1 MFDDFANEQSVPL
14 DSLTASSS
22 SFASNAASS
31 ILEVSQHILG
41 LSSPQHSAV
50 SSSYHSS
57 MSNNGRLGG
66 GFSHHSRSGRDL
78 SQHSSS
84 LSQMLTLTALE
95 LEDLQRFV
103 RKMEKLWEIY
113 SAAHYFDSS
122 FSCSSGA
129 PTPARPLASLLDQ
142 RSSSQDHPSL
152 PVPVSSPR
160 HSSTVSSTSLARRLA
175 NEELR
180 NCYSEVPDLFFRS
193 DFSLSNQ
200 EIFQQ
205 ALFIF
210 DVSQGT
216 NLSRS
221 HSDDPQHNVNN
232 SGSSVGSFNLLQQQ
246 QQRRADSSSSSSSG
260 RSSSSLSP
268 HNPIASRT
276 LPTTP
281 RTPQQLPQFRDNLS
295 HYLDC
300 VEIALLRQ
308 IWYRCPA
315 FFRSLDNFKGLQYEV
330 HEAVQLL
337 LIIRRK
343 LSFLQEKQIKKSLR
357 IPQLLRKQRN
367 YRSLQEK
374 LDAMKSLLETRKTV
388 LALLEC
394 EDYYSAQEAIY
405 SIKDIYRLASLREI
419 GSMKEI
425 NDEMKEYSLIIGNVL
440 CNKFA
445 SIGIGWEDS
454 STSSSANS
462 SGSLQPQSSSS
473 SAAFAYIEEL
483 DQIAAVTPSSSLQH
497 QQKGKQLSLIL
508 EQKNETKKLIS
519 SLLASEQFHLA
530 LNLYRN
536 RLTEGIKL
544 IIRTCL
550 MEYMTGIGDSND
562 PFSLDGSFS
571 LENPDSSS
579 SSLNFSDPVPGGG
592 GGGDGSDIS
601 FAQRIREMSLES
613 FLSCLSMCFEHLT
626 LSLQK
631 AYLFHQFISE
641 SLSSLLQSQQQQQ
654 KGEDAGHGMAQEE
667 HPIRLKRGDRSL
679 SLLLESGFSAGRDTP
694 DDSSPSYRGS
704 VASTASSGQQLLY
717 SSLSRVHQAIIEE
730 YLTISKSS
738 LVAACEI
745 VQKSII
751 QLFNFRKE
759 INAKASNLDKMIFL
773 WEISLQFLKE
783 IELYSGGSNAY
794 PFRQC
799 LLLQTKLFL
808 ENLHES
814 SKTRLVNTLDNER
827 WNQCDCSSDR
837 QAEIN
842 RLVSGKAF
850 LLWSASSSS
859 SSSTFSSSRSSKGND
874 FAIEGG
880 SQKSIKDG
888 QDTVNGNNNSSLS
901 VLSSSE
907 KKGKPSSSNRDK
919 DVHPVIIEGI
929 SSTPSSASS
938 APSSSSPHQEY
949 KVVWSVLLLIE
960 MILSYLEISFH
971 FPDVTHELINK
982 IIDLIRLFN
991 NRTKQLVLGA
1001 QAIQSTAKLKS
1012 ISAKHLAITGQSLG
1026 LFLYLLP
1033 HIRTALLCQIKQ
1045 QRATS
1050 ILSVEFDR
1058 INSELFDHH
1067 GQIMSKFVNIVS
1079 DMIEATASSTKLKT
1093 IDWDKGTISGG
1104 GGGSGDGGRGPV
1116 SSSNQQQLDM
1126 QQCEYFEEI
1135 QRNIITLHKVLINIL
1150 PHEQITDIF
1159 TRICALLNRKLL
1171 SHFDDLAQQPIT
1183 MTGKQRIL
1191 DELQYFISSLSRLK
1205 AVDSTILTTQ
1215 LEETLRRKY
1224 GNQQK

>member
-1 MFDDFANEQSVPL
+1 
-14 DSLTASSS
+14 
-22 SFASNAASS
+22 
-31 ILEVSQHILG
+31 
-41 LSSPQHSAV
+41 
-50 SSSYHSS
+50 

-66 GFSHHSRSGRDL
+66 GSSHHSRSGRDL

-84 LSQMLTLTALE
+84 LSQMLTLTAME

-122 FSCSSGA
+122 LSCVSGA
-129 PTPARPLASLLDQ
+129 PTPARPSSSSSSSSSLE
-142 RSSSQDHPSL
+142 RSSSHDHSSL
-152 PVPVSSPR
+152 PLPSSSPR
-160 HSSTVSSTSLARRLA
+160 QTSTVSSTSLARRLA

-210 DVSQGT
+210 DVSNGT

-221 HSDDPQHNVNN
+221 NSDDPQHNNLS
-232 SGSSVGSFNLLQQQ
+232 SGSIINSSSSSGSLNLLQQQ
-246 QQRRADSSSSSSSG
+246 QQRRTNSNSSSSSSSL
-260 RSSSSLSP
+260 SSLPPHSP
-268 HNPIASRT
+268 TSLRLPI
-276 LPTTP
+276 TP
-281 RTPQQLPQFRDNLS
+281 RTPQQQQQLPQFRDNLS

-330 HEAVQLL
+330 HEAISLL

-367 YRSLQEK
+367 YRSLQGK

-425 NDEMKEYSLIIGNVL
+425 NDEMKEYSLVIGNVL

-454 STSSSANS
+454 SSSSSSMAASSDSQPLTSSSS
-462 SGSLQPQSSSS
+462 SSSSS
-473 SAAFAYIEEL
+473 SAALDYIEEL
-483 DQIAAVTPSSSLQH
+483 DQIAAVSSSSASSTASS

-519 SLLASEQFHLA
+519 SLLASEQFHFA

-550 MEYMTGIGDSND
+550 MEYMSGIGDSND
-562 PFSLDGSFS
+562 PFSLSDGSLS

-579 SSLNFSDPVPGGG
+579 LNLSDPLPTSGGG
-592 GGGDGSDIS
+592 GGGIDGNDSSSVS

-641 SLSSLLQSQQQQQ
+641 RLSSLLHSQQQPHQQQQ
-654 KGEDAGHGMAQEE
+654 KGEGAGNEGSHED
-667 HPIRLKRGDRSL
+667 HPIRLKKGDRSL
-679 SLLLESGFSAGRDTP
+679 SLLLESGFSSGRDTP
-694 DDSSPSYRGS
+694 DDSSSPSYRS
-704 VASTASSGQQLLY
+704 SSSAATTTSSGRQLLHSTL
-717 SSLSRVHQAIIEE
+717 SSKVHSAIIEE

-738 LVAACEI
+738 LVAACDI

-794 PFRQC
+794 AFRQC

-827 WNQCDCSSDR
+827 WIVCDCSTDR
-837 QAEIN
+837 QIEIN

-850 LLWSASSSS
+850 LLPSSSS
-859 SSSTFSSSRSSKGND
+859 SSSSSRSSKGG
-874 FAIEGG
+874 AIGADGG
-880 SQKSIKDG
+880 SQKSIRAAVHNDHSESA
-888 QDTVNGNNNSSLS
+888 V
-901 VLSSSE
+901 SSSE
-907 KKGKPSSSNRDK
+907 KKNKSSSTNRDK
-919 DVHPVIIEGI
+919 DIHPVIIEGI
-929 SSTPSSASS
+929 S
-938 APSSSSPHQEY
+938 SSSSPHQEY

-1079 DMIEATASSTKLKT
+1079 DMIEATASSTKLKA

-1104 GGGSGDGGRGPV
+1104 GGGGSGSGDGGRGPV
-1116 SSSNQQQLDM
+1116 TSSNNQLDM

-1159 TRICALLNRKLL
+1159 TRIFALLNRKLL
-1171 SHFDDLAQQPIT
+1171 SHFDDLTQQPTTI
-1183 MTGKQRIL
+1183 TGKQRIL
-1191 DELQYFISSLSRLK
+1191 DEIQYFISSLSRLK
-1205 AVDSTILTTQ
+1205 AVDSTILATQ
-1215 LEETLRRKY
+1215 LEDTFRRKY
-1224 GNQQK
+1224 GTQQK